1 MNTLLASG
9 STAVEIAESI
19 ERAIRAHEIVT
30 GHLLPAVRPLASQ
43 LQVSPNTVAAAY
55 KLLRDAGWVDTDG
68 RRGTRVAE
76 QGVTQ
81 VARHALPAH
90 LRDVA
95 SGNVDGRLL
104 PRLEDAWREQLPADT
119 GHDLQGNDPHLLEV
133 ARQWL
138 REQQMPT
145 DSLGVFHGAMDA
157 MEKALR
163 AHCRPGNR
171 VLVEDPFWPPVLALL
186 ANLRLKPVALAA
198 DDQGACPPDAD
209 ALSDAAAVILTPRAQ
224 NPTGRSFTAARW
236 MAWATALQGA
246 DDTVL
251 ILDDHWGPLSQA
263 EQPMLA
269 PLPARWVHI
278 TSVSKFLGPDLRLSV
293 VTGDAHLLADMQRL
307 QAVASRWVSHLLQRI
322 AARAW
327 QTARGDGQ
335 LQRAALRYAQRRAG
349 LISALSAEGI
359 RCEPGVEGLHVW
371 IDVADE
377 ASAVQALA
385 SYGWAVQAGKPFRLG
400 DGAQIRV
407 SIANLDMED
416 LSGLAR
422 DIGQALRLSHRPVY

>member
-1 MNTLLASG
+1 MNTLLTSG

-19 ERAIRAHEIVT
+19 ERAIRAQEIVT
-30 GHLLPAVRPLASQ
+30 GQLLPAVRLLASQ

-55 KLLRDAGWVDTDG
+55 KLLRNAGWVDTDG

-81 VARHALPAH
+81 VARHALPGH
-90 LRDVA
+90 LRNAA

-104 PRLEDAWREQLPADT
+104 PRLNGDWLAQWPADT
-119 GHDLQGNDPHLLEV
+119 GHDLQGDDPGLLEV

-138 REQQMPT
+138 LEQAVPGEHI
-145 DSLGVFHGAMDA
+145 GVFHGAMDA

-171 VLVEDPFWPPVLALL
+171 VLVEDPCWPPVLALL
-186 ANLRLKPVALAA
+186 ANLRLKPVALRA
-198 DDQGACPPDAD
+198 DELGACPPGTDP
-209 ALSDAAAVILTPRAQ
+209 LREVAAVILTPRAQ
-224 NPTGRSFTAARW
+224 NPTGHSFSSARW
-236 MAWATALQGA
+236 QAWSIALQDAA
-246 DDTVL
+246 DTLL

-263 EQPMLA
+263 EPPLLA

-293 VTGDAHLLADMQRL
+293 VAANAHLLADMQRL

-322 AARAW
+322 AARLW
-327 QTARGDGQ
+327 QAAITDGQ
-335 LQRAALRYAQRRAG
+335 LQRAAMSYAQRRST
-349 LISALSAEGI
+349 LIQALNAQSVTCEPSAEG
-359 RCEPGVEGLHVW
+359 LHLW
-371 IDVADE
+371 IGVADE
-377 ASAVQALA
+377 TSAVQALA

-400 DGAQIRV
+400 EGAQIRV
-407 SIANLDMED
+407 SIANLDMDD
-416 LSGLAR
+416 LPGLAK
-422 DIGQALRLSHRPVY
+422 DVSKALRVSHKPVY